1 MRCKSDLVIEHHKKL
16 RESREVNLY
25 LRLLL
30 ALWSGSRAD
39 RLQHNRLFKKAF
51 RVWPHDLDA
60 FGHMNN
66 GRYLQIMDVARA
78 EWMVRTGVFGS
89 MRTQGWSAVLGGGVT
104 RFRRS
109 LKLWQRY
116 EVRTRLMCWD
126 ERWFYFEHTFVDPD
140 DHAIAVGV
148 SRAALRRT
156 GGWVHT
162 DEIVDQVAPG
172 ANSPTAPDYL
182 HQWLSLDDAMFRHAA
197 DNEPVDQSLF
207 AEVSP

>member
-1 MRCKSDLVIEHHKKL
+1 M
-16 RESREVNLY
+16 NLY

-30 ALWSGSRAD
+30 ALWSGARAA
-39 RLQHNRLFKKAF
+39 RLPHDSLFIKTF

-89 MRTQGWSAVLGGGVT
+89 MRNHGWSALLGGGVT

-116 EVRTRLMCWD
+116 EVRTRLLCWD
-126 ERWFYFEHTFVDPD
+126 HRWFYFEHNFVD
-140 DHAIAVGV
+140 AAGRSVAVGA
-148 SRAALRRT
+148 SRAALRST
-156 GGWVHT
+156 EGWV
-162 DEIVDQVAPG
+162 DADAMVEQVAPG
-172 ANSPTAPDYL
+172 ADSPPAPAYL
-182 HQWLSLDDAMFRHAA
+182 NQWMSLDEAMFCHAQHG
-197 DNEPVDQSLF
+197 DPVEHTMM
-207 AEVSP
+207 AEVTS